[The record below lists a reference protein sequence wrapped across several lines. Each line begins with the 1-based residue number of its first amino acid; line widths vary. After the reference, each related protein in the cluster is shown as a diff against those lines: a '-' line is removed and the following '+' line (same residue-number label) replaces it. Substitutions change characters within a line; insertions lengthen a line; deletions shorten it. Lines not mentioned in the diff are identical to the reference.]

1 MRGLKT
7 NIDRDIPQ
15 IAPAE
20 VNRRWNG
27 EGEPSDTTAVTKDTR
42 ARDSDR
48 LLEGIARES
57 RGTPGP
63 WGRWGLEGRQSLED
77 RDTWES

>member
-1 MRGLKT
+1 MD
-7 NIDRDIPQ
+7 IDRDIPQ
-15 IAPAE
+15 IAPKE
-20 VNRRWNG
+20 VNQRWNG
-27 EGEPSDTTAVTKDTR
+27 EEEPSDTTAATKDTR
-42 ARDSDR
+42 GQDSDR